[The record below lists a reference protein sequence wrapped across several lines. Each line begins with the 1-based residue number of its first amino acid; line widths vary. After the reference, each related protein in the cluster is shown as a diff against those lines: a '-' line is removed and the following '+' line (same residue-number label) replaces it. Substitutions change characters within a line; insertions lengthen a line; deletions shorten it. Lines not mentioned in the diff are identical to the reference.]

1 MSAMRD
7 LPQAGLLDE
16 LRGLQADLRRRGVAH
31 VVLFGSR
38 ARNDHRPDSDI
49 DLVVELEPTARL
61 SLLDLIGIQHVVE
74 DHTGMPANVLNRRAL
89 DGPFLENVERD
100 AVQVF

>member
-1 MSAMRD
+1 MRD
-7 LPQAGLLDE
+7 LSQSGLLDE
-16 LRGLQADLRRRGVAH
+16 LRGLQADLRGRGVAH

-49 DLVVELEPTARL
+49 DLVVEFEPTANL
-61 SLLDLIGIQHVVE
+61 SLLDIIGIQHVVE
-74 DHTGMPANVLNRRAL
+74 DHTGIEANVLNRRAL
-89 DGPFLENVERD
+89 DGAFLKSVERD